1 MLRSWLIFLSRT
13 HPGWTPQ
20 KPINVQGPVQR
31 AVAWNCLPSC
41 IGSLP
46 HTDPSKAVDLV
57 LEKLTSI
64 PIWPQLPNRGFSEN
78 MYAQYATR
86 LPGVRIDNARKKVQV
101 DLRDYDPE
109 EIYMAILSEDID
121 FFAMQ
126 EENFSGFHELMSR
139 PLPDSAVAV
148 KGQVTGPISLGLQ
161 TIDQDDK
168 PVIYDETYGEIVR
181 KNLNMIARWQE
192 RELRRKCPNTI
203 IFLDEPYLSM
213 IGTPFASVSGED
225 ATAWINEAVDG
236 LEGTRGLHCCANTD
250 WPMVMGTD
258 IDLLSF
264 DAYDYG
270 HTIALYPEEAAAF
283 LERGGA
289 FAWGIVPNNEEVLAR
304 EDVRSIVQRVEEA
317 FRGLIDKGIDEDLL
331 LERSMLTPQ
340 CGLSGL
346 DEATAAKVLDLL
358 TKVSEEIRSSRSLD

>member
-1 MLRSWLIFLSRT
+1 MPFLRPSR
-13 HPGWTPQ
+13 PGGIKYISRRPGST
-20 KPINVQGPVQR
+20 G
-31 AVAWNCLPSC
+31 VAWNCLPSC

-64 PIWPQLPNRGFSEN
+64 PIWPQLPNRGFGEN

-86 LPGVRIDNARKKVQV
+86 LPGIRIDNARKKVQV
-101 DLRDYDPE
+101 DLSDYDPE
-109 EIYMAILSEDID
+109 EIYMAIVTEDVD
-121 FFAMQ
+121 YFSMQ

-139 PLPDSAVAV
+139 PLPESVIAV
-148 KGQVTGPISLGLQ
+148 KGQVTGPVSMGLQ

-168 PVIYDETYGEIVR
+168 PVIYDDTYGEIVR
-181 KNLNMIARWQE
+181 KNLNLIARWQE
-192 RELRRKCPNTI
+192 RELRKKCSNTI

-213 IGTPFASVSGED
+213 IGTPFASVSGHD
-225 ATAWINEAVDG
+225 ATSWINEVADG
-236 LEGTRGLHCCANTD
+236 LEGTKGLHCCANTD

-270 HTIALYPEEAAAF
+270 HTIALYPEEASAY

-289 FAWGIVPNNEEVLAR
+289 FAWGIVPNNEEVIAR
-304 EDVRSIVQRVEEA
+304 ESVASIVQRAEEA
-317 FRGLIDKGIDEDLL
+317 FRGLTAKGIDEDLL
-331 LERSMLTPQ
+331 LKRSILTPQ

-346 DEATAAKVLDLL
+346 DEGTAAVVLDLL
-358 TKVSEEIRSSRSLD
+358 AKVSEEIRSQHSLD